1 MGWLPA
7 PVAASGVQVHCPA
20 SAPLSTSLG
29 DEGGGSQTNRLL
41 VTREGVD
48 FEWTFMTE
56 LDLSV
61 PLQRS
66 PNTVS
71 VVMGETLVAMDMD
84 AGQYFT
90 LVGTGPRIWEL
101 LERPCRPETIVDA
114 ILAEFEVDELTGR
127 EETLTYLCKLIDAGL
142 VLPVTG

>member
-1 MGWLPA
+1 
-7 PVAASGVQVHCPA
+7 
-20 SAPLSTSLG
+20 
-29 DEGGGSQTNRLL
+29 
-41 VTREGVD
+41 
-48 FEWTFMTE
+48 MTE

-101 LERPCRPETIVDA
+101 LERPNRPEVIVDA
-114 ILAEFEVDELTGR
+114 ILAEFDVDELTGR
-127 EETLTYLCKLIDAGL
+127 EETLTYLRELMEAGL

>member
-1 MGWLPA
+1 MI
-7 PVAASGVQVHCPA
+7 
-20 SAPLSTSLG
+20 
-29 DEGGGSQTNRLL
+29 
-41 VTREGVD
+41 
-48 FEWTFMTE
+48 E

-71 VVMGETLVAMDMD
+71 VIMGETLVAMDMN
-84 AGQYFT
+84 AGKYFT

-101 LERPCRPETIVDA
+101 LERPNRPEVIVDV
-114 ILAEFEVDELTGR
+114 ILAEFVVDEHTGR
-127 EETLTYLCKLIDAGL
+127 EETLSYLHKLIDAGL